1 MIKILNTKRKQF
13 LTTKGIRVPKYI
25 WQSKDSKGET
35 YIGITKKDLT
45 SQLQRIER
53 LRIKNPELFLVE

>member
-1 MIKILNTKRKQF
+1 MVKILNTKKVQF

-25 WQSKDSKGET
+25 WQSKDSKEET

-45 SQLQRIER
+45 NHLQRVER